1 MMNAQSS
8 TRLLRASTS
17 LAALTVV
24 ALLSACGEQPQT
36 VTAKPGQSAAK
47 PDDKPY
53 NNDQFKNDRAA
64 WERTLRARAD
74 NQNEYKRVN

>member
-1 MMNAQSS
+1 MTIKTKAHFF
-8 TRLLRASTS
+8 LVIASVFVIT
-17 LAALTVV
+17 
-24 ALLSACGEQPQT
+24 ACGEKPQT

-53 NNDQFKNDRAA
+53 GSGTQFADRAA
-64 WERTLRARAD
+64 WERSLRARAD

>member
-1 MMNAQSS
+1 MMNAK
-8 TRLLRASTS
+8 LL
-17 LAALTVV
+17 LALGAV
-24 ALLSACGEQPQT
+24 ALITACGEKPQT
-36 VTAKPGQSAAK
+36 VAVKPGQSAAK

-53 NNDQFKNDRAA
+53 QNDQFKGDRAA

>member
-1 MMNAQSS
+1 MRIA
-8 TRLLRASTS
+8 RIILAWS
-17 LAALTVV
+17 LVV
-24 ALLSACGEQPQT
+24 MISGCGEKPQA
-36 VTAKPGQSAAK
+36 VSVKPGQSAAK

-53 NNDQFKNDRAA
+53 QNDQFKGDRAA

>member
-1 MMNAQSS
+1 MSKAKLFWAISAIF
-8 TRLLRASTS
+8 L
-17 LAALTVV
+17 V
-24 ALLSACGEQPQT
+24 SACGEKPQT
-36 VTAKPGQSAAK
+36 VSVKPGQSAAK

-53 NNDQFKNDRAA
+53 QNDQFKGDRAQ